1 MIRIILPL
9 AIVAAM
15 FLGPMYAYPSDNP
28 VSGRSE
34 QSIVTGDKF
43 IGGVIDC
50 VRKLEVPLGK
60 ECASEAVINNS
71 KLPSQAM
78 SLAAI
83 ISLAAAVIGIL
94 GMLPFV
100 GRLTSIVTMLA
111 GLSVLGAMGL
121 FLVTM
126 MGTKTGLPAVQWGA
140 YLTAGVALITTI
152 SGLSGMRGR

>member
-15 FLGPMYAYPSDNP
+15 FLGPMYSYPSDNP

-43 IGGVIDC
+43 IGGVINC
-50 VRKLEVPLGK
+50 VRRLEVPLGK
-60 ECASEAVINNS
+60 ECASEAVVNKS
-71 KLPSQAM
+71 KLPSQVM
-78 SLAAI
+78 SLAAV
-83 ISLAAAVIGIL
+83 ISIAAAAIGVVGL
-94 GMLPFV
+94 LPFI
-100 GRLTSIVTMLA
+100 GRLTSIVTLLA
-111 GLSVLGAMGL
+111 GLSALCAMGI
-121 FLVTM
+121 FLATM

-140 YLTAGVALITTI
+140 YLAAGLALVTTI